1 MTPASKAPMISAA
14 SARVE
19 VARCRAMLYSVLAQ
33 SLSAPTRSL
42 CDAVNH
48 GEMSLL
54 AEHAVAQLPASHTR
68 GMDRVF
74 LKQLSW
80 ATEAGSAEDILGM
93 EYTRLFALNVHCPQY
108 EADYLGHNSFHWS
121 QVISS
126 VSSMYSVFGV
136 QLGEGVAERPDH
148 IAVELDFMN
157 LLTAREARAREF
169 NKRERTRVY
178 RQAEKK
184 FFASHLARWGVSF
197 ARRLREETR
206 LDFYNGIGLLLETFL
221 YAEGRRLKTELADP
235 DVSAQTNDDTTQRGT
250 VAACGCN
257 ENATQ
262 QSELVQVNPITA
274 ESRHPE
280 SFHGKE

>member
-1 MTPASKAPMISAA
+1 MLTPATKAPVTST
-14 SARVE
+14 ARLE
-19 VARCRAMLYSVLAQ
+19 VARCRAMLYSLVAQ
-33 SLSAPTRSL
+33 SLSAPTRSF
-42 CDAVNH
+42 CDAVH
-48 GEMSLL
+48 CGEISLL
-54 AEHAVAQLPASHTR
+54 AEHALAQLPTSYTR
-68 GMDRVF
+68 GMDMSF

-80 ATEAGSAEDILGM
+80 ATELGSAEDIIGM

-108 EADYLGHNSFHWS
+108 EADYSGHSSFHWS

-157 LLTAREARAREF
+157 LLTVREARAHEL

-178 RQAEKK
+178 RQAEKI
-184 FFASHLARWGVSF
+184 FFASHLARWGVGF
-197 ARRLREETR
+197 ARRLKEETR

-221 YAEGRRLKTELADP
+221 YAEGRRLNAELTDP
-235 DVSAQTNDDTTQRGT
+235 DSSTQANDDAPQRGT
-250 VAACGCN
+250 AATCGCT
-257 ENATQ
+257 ENATPP
-262 QSELVQVNPITA
+262 SELIQLNPIAA
-274 ESRHPE
+274 ESRRSE